1 MYSSAYVAESK
12 WNDTAWTAGAAADK
26 FNGLVRAA
34 RAELD
39 TAKRAEMYAE
49 CQRLIHDDGGALVP
63 MFANHVEGV
72 SNKVATPDQ
81 IAGNWQLDGNKS
93 AERWW
98 FA

>member
-1 MYSSAYVAESK
+1 
-12 WNDTAWTAGAAADK
+12 
-26 FNGLVRAA
+26 
-34 RAELD
+34 
-39 TAKRAEMYAE
+39 MYAE

-63 MFANHVEGV
+63 MFANYVEGV
-72 SNKVATPDQ
+72 STKIGHPDE